1 MLDLMFLLP
10 TDNKMQIVRDV
21 ILQSEKYTKGSYD
34 RNLYVLS
41 ADNDDEG
48 NVCDKS
54 CVRIAKERGWKVF
67 SLNNNTWTEYAGSEN
82 TGSGLKGDMNNDNK
96 LTITDAV
103 IIVDTI
109 LEKE

>member
-1 MLDLMFLLP
+1 MGMGNHVTGDFDRKLY
-10 TDNKMQIVRDV
+10 
-21 ILQSEKYTKGSYD
+21 ILSPDY
-34 RNLYVLS
+34 
-41 ADNDDEG
+41 DDEQ
-48 NVCDKS
+48 NVCDKA
-54 CVRIAKERGWKVF
+54 CVRIAKERGWKTFMF
-67 SLNNNTWTEYAGSEN
+67 SRNDNSWTEYAGSEN